1 MPMTK
6 LMKNK
11 VAVITGAASGIGRS
25 AALKLAEYGA
35 KIALL
40 DRFEQNAYQVQ
51 EEIKN
56 LGSEALVIHT
66 DVSDSASVQHAFQES
81 YNHFEQ
87 IDFVFA
93 NAGING
99 VITPI
104 EDMKAEDWEI
114 TMSVNLKGT
123 FLTVKYAIPYMKK
136 NGGSIAITSSIN
148 GNRYFKNFGYS
159 SYSSS
164 KAAQVAFGKMAALEL
179 AQYKIRVNIICP
191 GAIDTNINDSTFK
204 KNEDLMKITIP
215 IEYPQ
220 GSQPLAHHPGTAEQ
234 VSDLVLFL
242 ASSMSSHITGTEVY
256 IDGAESLL

>member
-1 MPMTK
+1 MAK
-6 LMKNK
+6 LMENK
-11 VAVITGAASGIGRS
+11 VAVITGAGSGIGRS

-35 KIALL
+35 NIALV
-40 DRFEQNAYQVQ
+40 DQSEQKAYQVQ
-51 EEIKN
+51 EEIKK
-56 LGSEALVIHT
+56 LGREALVIQT
-66 DVSDSASVQHAFQES
+66 DVSESVPVQQALQKAYH
-81 YNHFEQ
+81 HFEQ

-104 EDMKAEDWEI
+104 EDMKPEEWDK

-159 SYSSS
+159 AYSSS

-179 AQYKIRVNIICP
+179 AQYKIRVNMICP
-191 GAIDTNINDSTFK
+191 GAIDTHIDDSTIK
-204 KNEDLMKITIP
+204 KNEALRKITIP

-220 GSQPLAHHPGTAEQ
+220 GSQPLAHHAGTAEQ

-242 ASSMSSHITGTEVY
+242 ASNMSSHITGTEVY

>member
-1 MPMTK
+1 MMK
-6 LMKNK
+6 LMENK
-11 VAVITGAASGIGRS
+11 VAVITGGGSGIGRA

-35 KIALL
+35 NIILL
-40 DRFEQNAYQVQ
+40 DVSMENANQVH
-51 EEIKN
+51 EEIKI
-56 LGSEALVIHT
+56 LGREALVLKT
-66 DVSDSASVQHAFQES
+66 DVSEDREVHHAFEQI

-104 EDMKAEDWEI
+104 EDMKPEEWDK
-114 TMSVNLKGT
+114 TMSINLKGT

-159 SYSSS
+159 AYSSS

-179 AQYKIRVNIICP
+179 AQYKIRVNMICP

-204 KNEDLMKITIP
+204 ENDALKKITIP

-220 GSQPLAHHPGTAEQ
+220 GSQPLAHHAGSAEQ

-242 ASSMSSHITGTEVY
+242 ASDLSSHITGTEIY

>member
-1 MPMTK
+1 MSK
-6 LMKNK
+6 LMENK
-11 VAVITGAASGIGRS
+11 VAVITGAASGIGRN
-25 AALKLAEYGA
+25 AALKLAKYGA
-35 KIALL
+35 KIVIL
-40 DRFEQNAYQVQ
+40 DQFEQKSYQVQ
-51 EEIKN
+51 EEIKR
-56 LGSEALVIHT
+56 LGSAAFVIKT
-66 DVSDSASVQHAFQES
+66 DVSDSESVQHAFKEA
-81 YNHFEQ
+81 YNHFNQ
-87 IDFVFA
+87 IDVVFS

-104 EDMKAEDWEI
+104 EDMKPEEWDK

-123 FLTVKYAIPYMKK
+123 FLTIKNAIPYMKK
-136 NGGSIAITSSIN
+136 NGGSIVITSSIN

-159 SYSSS
+159 AYSSS

-191 GAIDTNINDSTFK
+191 GAIDTNIDDSTIK
-204 KNEDLMKITIP
+204 KNENLMKITIP
-215 IEYPQ
+215 IEYPE
-220 GSQPLAHHPGTAEQ
+220 GFQPLAQHAGSAEQ